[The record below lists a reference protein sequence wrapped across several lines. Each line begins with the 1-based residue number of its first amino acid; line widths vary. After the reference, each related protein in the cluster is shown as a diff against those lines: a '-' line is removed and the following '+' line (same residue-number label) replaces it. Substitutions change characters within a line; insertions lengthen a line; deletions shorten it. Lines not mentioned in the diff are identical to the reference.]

1 MTKTKKRF
9 LITAALPYANGPLH
23 IGHLSGVYLPAD
35 ILARYLKVNKKEV
48 LFISGTDEYGV
59 PITIKAKEKKIEPQK
74 LVDKYHLSIKKSLKQ
89 IGIKFDNFSRTT
101 SKIHYKNSL
110 LFFNK
115 LYKKNFFLEYE
126 NYQYYDNKMKQ
137 FLPDRY
143 ILGRCPNCKY
153 NKAYGDQC
161 ENCGIS
167 FNIDEL
173 LTPYS
178 AISKEIPKL
187 KKTRH
192 LYIPLNKYKNFLIK
206 WNQNI
211 NNNLNLNL
219 NTNYYT
225 NNYNYIHNNN
235 LNNNNFNLNNYI
247 NNYTNNN
254 NLNNYIHNNF
264 LRFNNNNNLNN
275 NNNVYA
281 QVKSYL
287 KIGLKPRAITRD
299 LNWGIPVPSSIP
311 KMKNKVLYVWFEALI
326 GYISSTIEWCER
338 NKKDWKLYWQNK
350 KTSIIQFIG
359 KDNIFFHCL
368 IFPVMLKAQG
378 SYILPETISANE
390 FLNIENRKIS
400 TSKNWAI
407 WLHKYLKDFPN
418 QQDVLRYVLIRNMP
432 EKKDTNFS
440 WYIFQKNNN
449 SELVSIL
456 GNFIFRIMSFLKTKF
471 NGFVP
476 VPNKYFKQDIELLI
490 LIKIYPKIT
499 GELIKTY
506 KFRKALLKVFNL
518 ARIGNQYLS
527 KEEPWKK
534 SNNYSYRSDTVLY
547 ISLQIAGLIGY
558 LLEPFLP
565 FSSEKILRMM
575 FLKKTTK
582 WKSLFRANCIIKP
595 GIKLGKNELLF
606 NIVQDYEIKR
616 QIKKMS

>member
-1 MTKTKKRF
+1 MTSKRF
-9 LITAALPYANGPLH
+9 LITAALPYANGPIH

-74 LVDKYHLSIKKSLKQ
+74 LVDKYHVSIKKSLKK

-101 SKIHYKNSL
+101 SKIHYKNSR

-115 LYKKNFFLEYE
+115 LYKKKFFLEDE
-126 NYQYYDNKMKQ
+126 TYQYYDNKINQ

-143 ILGRCPNCKY
+143 ILGICPNCKY
-153 NKAYGDQC
+153 KKAYGDQC
-161 ENCGIS
+161 EKCGVS

-173 LTPYS
+173 LNPYS
-178 AISKEIPKL
+178 AISKEVPKL

-192 LYIPLNKYKNFLIK
+192 LYMPLNKYKKFLIK
-206 WNQNI
+206 LNK
-211 NNNLNLNL
+211 NNVKKK
-219 NTNYYT
+219 
-225 NNYNYIHNNN
+225 
-235 LNNNNFNLNNYI
+235 
-247 NNYTNNN
+247 
-254 NLNNYIHNNF
+254 
-264 LRFNNNNNLNN
+264 
-275 NNNVYA
+275 NVYA

-287 KIGLKPRAITRD
+287 NIGLKPRAITRD
-299 LNWGIPVPSSIP
+299 LNWGIPVPQ
-311 KMKNKVLYVWFEALI
+311 MKNKVLYVWFEALI
-326 GYISSTIEWCER
+326 GYISSTIELCER

-350 KTSIIQFIG
+350 NTSIIQFIG

-368 IFPVMLKAQG
+368 IFPVMLKAHG
-378 SYILPETISANE
+378 NYILPETISANE

-407 WLHKYLKDFPN
+407 WLHKYFKYFPK

-440 WYIFQKNNN
+440 WKIFKTNNN

-456 GNFIFRIMSFLKTKF
+456 GNFIFRIMSFIKKKF

-476 VPNKYFKQDIELLI
+476 VPNKYLTQDIELLSI
-490 LIKIYPKIT
+490 MKIYPNIT
-499 GELIKTY
+499 GELIKKY
-506 KFRKALLKVFNL
+506 KFRKALFKVFHL
-518 ARIGNQYLS
+518 AKIGNQYLS

-534 SNNYSYRSDTVLY
+534 SNHDTYRRNTVLY
-547 ISLQIAGLIGY
+547 ISLQIACLIGY

-565 FSSEKILRMM
+565 FTSEKILIMM
-575 FLKKTTK
+575 FLKNKK
-582 WKSLFRANCIIKP
+582 WKSLFRYNGIIKP
-595 GIKLGKNELLF
+595 GIKLGTNELLF
-606 NIVQDYEIKR
+606 NIVNDNEINAL
-616 QIKKMS
+616 S